1 MSRARTDD
9 PGTWQVPDVTALQQL
24 TPSRSVRAFGLAHPR
39 RVIAAL
45 LAFPLLLW
53 GFRTSLPPTVAPS
66 PGWWALLAAVS
77 ALAALTLATYLPLTR
92 ADRGG
97 ASPCAAA
104 AVVFVVLAAVA
115 LGSARSSAW
124 SGVPA
129 LALAL
134 MALGQRRLGAAACPP
149 RAG

>member
-9 PGTWQVPDVTALQQL
+9 PGTWQVPDVAALQGL
-24 TPSRSVRAFGLAHPR
+24 APTRPAWVNALAHPR

-45 LAFPLLLW
+45 LAIPVLLW
-53 GFRTSLPPTVAPS
+53 LYRTSLPPQVVPS
-66 PGWWALLAAVS
+66 VGWWVVLVAVS
-77 ALAALTLATYLPLTR
+77 ALAALTLATYVRLPHATR
-92 ADRGG
+92 DG

-115 LGSARSSAW
+115 LGSARPSAL
-124 SGVPA
+124 SGIPA

-134 MALGQRRLGAAACPP
+134 MALGQRLLGAAACPP
-149 RAG
+149 RPR

>member
-9 PGTWQVPDVTALQQL
+9 PGTWQVPDVEALRGL
-24 TPSRSVRAFGLAHPR
+24 TPSRSSWVVAMTHPR
-39 RVIAAL
+39 RVIASL
-45 LAFPLLLW
+45 LVFPFLLW

-66 PGWWALLAAVS
+66 PGWWVVLATVS
-77 ALAALTLATYLPLTR
+77 VLAALTLATYLPLPR
-92 ADRGG
+92 VARDG

-124 SGVPA
+124 TGLPA

-134 MALGQRRLGAAACPP
+134 MALGQRVVGAAACPP